1 LSVKRVLVLAL
12 ALLSLASLVSGGV
25 RQALAWNPPT
35 SDLPGTDSSSKN
47 HPNNDFDN
55 RFDIPNTT
63 KTIYGLQVGEDFG
76 DTDSIAFLIKL
87 DVGEGASHRFTV
99 AKMSAGDQYEV
110 YFTIGNVSFCILFR
124 ASGSSQGKAQGNATL
139 YKQVNGS
146 WSSQVSLFVLDI
158 QSGTLYNTTDYKIG
172 FTLTNATADDYGS
185 VKFVISKQY
194 LYDLGARGNLVTGIY
209 ATTRSSGTGL
219 PGSGTEMD
227 RCPATDSVS
236 WKLEGDI
243 PDLPLGALLLALPLL
258 ALYAYLRRSRR
269 GSTCD
274 FKANLRQLAK
284 G

>member
-12 ALLSLASLVSGGV
+12 ALLILASLVSGGV
-25 RQALAWNPPT
+25 RRALAWNPST
-35 SDLPGTDSSSKN
+35 SDLPGTDSSSKYYPDN
-47 HPNNDFDN
+47 KPEN
-55 RFDIPNTT
+55 RFDIPATT
-63 KTIYGLQVGEDFG
+63 GTNGLQVGEDFG

-87 DVGEGASHRFTV
+87 DVGAGVPHRFTV
-99 AKMSAGDQYEV
+99 ARMNKSDQYEV
-110 YFTIGNVSFCILFR
+110 YFTIGDVSFCILFR
-124 ASGSSQGKAQGNATL
+124 ASGSSAGTATL

-146 WSSQVSLFVLDI
+146 WSSQVSLTVSNI
-158 QSGTLYNTTDYKIG
+158 ESGEHYCREDYKIG
-172 FTLTNATADDYGS
+172 FTLTNATGSVYGS

-209 ATTRSSGTGL
+209 ATTRSSGDGS

-227 RCPATDSVS
+227 RCPATGSVR
-236 WKLEGDI
+236 WTLQGDI

>member
-25 RQALAWNPPT
+25 WRALAWNPPT
-35 SDLPGTDSSSKN
+35 GDLSGTDSSSKSYGD
-47 HPNNDFDN
+47 NDFRN
-55 RFDIPNTT
+55 RFDIPNAT

-87 DVGEGASHRFTV
+87 DVSKDPRFRFAV
-99 AKMSAGDQYEV
+99 GRMRAGDQYEV
-110 YFTIGNVSFCILFR
+110 YFTIGDVSFCILFR
-124 ASGSSQGKAQGNATL
+124 ASGPRAGTATL

-146 WSSQVSLFVLDI
+146 WSSQVSLTVSNI
-158 QSGTLYNTTDYKIG
+158 ESGEHYCTEDYKIG
-172 FTLTNATADDYGS
+172 FTLTDATESVYGS

-209 ATTRSSGTGL
+209 ATTRSRGYGL

-227 RCPATDSVS
+227 RCPATGSVS
-236 WKLEGDI
+236 WTLQGDI
-243 PDLPLGALLLALPLL
+243 PDLPLGALLLALPLI